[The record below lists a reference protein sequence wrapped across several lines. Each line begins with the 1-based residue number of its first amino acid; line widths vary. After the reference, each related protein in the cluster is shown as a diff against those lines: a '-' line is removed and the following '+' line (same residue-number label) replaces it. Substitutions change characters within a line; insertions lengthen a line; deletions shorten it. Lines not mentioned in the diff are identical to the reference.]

1 MSGFVDG
8 NNDKGNL
15 PEAADACAMSG
26 KREVLPGAQAD
37 SCAILGEKRDI
48 EHKRMLVPVRFFTIG
63 AKLCH

>member
-1 MSGFVDG
+1 MLGFVDG

-15 PEAADACAMSG
+15 PEAADACA
-26 KREVLPGAQAD
+26 
-37 SCAILGEKRDI
+37 ILGGKRDI